1 MGMFFRD
8 SDDDIARRKAEND
21 DRSMFF
27 HSDEEDD
34 DEGSLFWNSKNKI
47 SYDEMYSG
55 EIGKRIFEN
64 TAKRFEKMKNND
76 TNIKNKNTDLWRA
89 NKGEKYYYIN
99 LDVISYE
106 DKIEEKIEENKAYD
120 VNNYNSGNYFKTLEI
135 AKEVLNSDV
144 WKNRFK
150 KYRKDIK
157 RVQNS
162 AYFIINLHNP
172 YSPYSVYGDFY
183 DKYDNKNYNESNYFN
198 EFDEV
203 IDFFKNHLENSQN
216 EIKNFVKNIT
226 DENFI
231 LNKNEYQ
238 DENIINEENYDK
250 TYKKTYNNSYWRAE
264 KGRVYFT
271 IDYNFVKANNE
282 LYSSEDYYI
291 GNYFKTLEI
300 AKKVL
305 NSDVWK
311 NRFWDYRKNK
321 NIRRSNVYYTISFL
335 LGEPTIST
343 ELNIAFKSNFD
354 FEEGNYFNT
363 KSEAIEFLKVHYH
376 NSIKRIKDFTN
387 NLMKEKGYIIRGYD
401 LKKEISDDDKKF
413 MEEINKINDEMAE
426 TNKEEEKVNKKA
438 IKLKNEYKNLFK
450 ENLYYLDENS
460 FSNKVRLNKGETY
473 YFLFEENIIS
483 VIENYDSIDN
493 ERFKIGNY
501 FTTLE
506 IANQV
511 LNSDIYQ
518 NRYKGAKEKYT
529 NNLKWRL
536 DSQYY
541 CLDFSN
547 GNILR
552 EINKGTNLDEKRHK
566 LGNFFGNYEEA
577 EEVKETLWIET
588 WKNIRDIVNKN
599 LGYGYKQ
606 ENLVEDIQVTKE
618 NISDIIKML
627 EINDEKSFN
636 YFNYIVNEAD
646 ELEEIWYK
654 ENSRSNENV
663 IIVKANSYIVKFSEI
678 GNKPRL
684 EFYTEEEFKRKFKNL
699 QNY

>member
-1 MGMFFRD
+1 MSMFFRD
-8 SDDDIARRKAEND
+8 DEDDIARRRAEND
-21 DRSMFF
+21 DKSMFF

-34 DEGSLFWNSKNKI
+34 EDGSLFWSSKNKI
-47 SYDEMYSG
+47 SYDELYGG
-55 EIGKRIFEN
+55 ETGRRIFEN
-64 TAKRFEKMKNND
+64 TAKRFEKMKTNN
-76 TNIKNKNTDLWRA
+76 TNIKSENTDLWRA
-89 NKGEKYYYIN
+89 NKGEKYYYIK
-99 LDVISYE
+99 LDIISYE
-106 DKIEEKIEENKAYD
+106 DKIEDKIEENKAFD

-135 AKEVLNSDV
+135 AKQVLNSDV

-162 AYFIINLHNP
+162 AYFTINLYNP
-172 YSPYSVYGDFY
+172 YLPYSVYGDFY
-183 DKYDNKNYNESNYFN
+183 QKYDNKNYNEGNYFN

-203 IDFFKNHLENSQN
+203 IDFLKNHLENSQN

-226 DENFI
+226 DEDFI
-231 LNKNEYQ
+231 LNENEYQ
-238 DENIINEENYDK
+238 DENGNIVNQEDYN
-250 TYKKTYNNSYWRAE
+250 KTYNNSYWRAE
-264 KGRVYFT
+264 KDRVYFT
-271 IDYNFVKANNE
+271 IDYNFVKVNNE
-282 LYSSEDYYI
+282 CYSNEDYYT

-300 AKKVL
+300 AKQVL
-305 NSDVWK
+305 NSDIWK

-335 LGEPTIST
+335 GEPTIST
-343 ELNIAFKSNFD
+343 ELNVGFNSNFN

-363 KSEAIEFLKVHYH
+363 KREAIEFLRVYYH

-413 MEEINKINDEMAE
+413 IEEIDKINNEMAE
-426 TNKEEEKVNKKA
+426 TNKEEEKVNKKVV
-438 IKLKNEYKNLFK
+438 KLENKYKNLFK
-450 ENLYYLDENS
+450 DNLYYLDENT
-460 FSNKVRLNKGETY
+460 FSNKVRINKGETY
-473 YFLFEENIIS
+473 YFLFEDNLIS
-483 VIENYDSIDN
+483 VTENNNSVDN

-501 FTTLE
+501 FVTQE
-506 IANQV
+506 MANQV

-518 NRYKGAKEKYT
+518 NRYKGVKEKYT

-536 DSQYY
+536 NSEYY

-547 GNILR
+547 GNILK

-566 LGNFFGNYEEA
+566 LGNFFGSYKEA
-577 EEVKETLWIET
+577 EEVKETLWNET
-588 WKNIRDIVNKN
+588 WKNVRDMVNKN
-599 LGYGYKQ
+599 LGYGCKQ
-606 ENLVEDIQVTKE
+606 ENLVEAIQVTKE

-636 YFNYIVNEAD
+636 YIVNWND

-654 ENSRSNENV
+654 ENPYSNEDV
-663 IIVKANSYIVKFSEI
+663 IIVKANSYIVKFSET
-678 GNKPRL
+678 GNKPRF
-684 EFYTEEEFKRKFKNL
+684 EFYTEEEFKRKFKKV
-699 QNY
+699 Q

>member
-1 MGMFFRD
+1 MSMFFRD
-8 SDDDIARRKAEND
+8 DEDDIARRRAEND
-21 DRSMFF
+21 DKSMFF

-34 DEGSLFWNSKNKI
+34 EDGSLFWSSKNKI
-47 SYDEMYSG
+47 SYDELYGG
-55 EIGKRIFEN
+55 ETGRRIFEN
-64 TAKRFEKMKNND
+64 TAKRFEKMKTNN
-76 TNIKNKNTDLWRA
+76 TNIKSENTDLWRA
-89 NKGEKYYYIN
+89 NKGEKYYYIK
-99 LDVISYE
+99 LDIISYE
-106 DKIEEKIEENKAYD
+106 DKIEDKIEENKAFD

-135 AKEVLNSDV
+135 AKQVLNSDV

-162 AYFIINLHNP
+162 AYFTINLYNP
-172 YSPYSVYGDFY
+172 YLPYSVYGDFY
-183 DKYDNKNYNESNYFN
+183 QKYDNKNYNEGNYFN

-203 IDFFKNHLENSQN
+203 IDFLKNHLENSQN

-226 DENFI
+226 DEDFI
-231 LNKNEYQ
+231 LNENEYQ
-238 DENIINEENYDK
+238 DENGNIVNQEDYN
-250 TYKKTYNNSYWRAE
+250 KTYNNSYWRAE
-264 KGRVYFT
+264 KDRVYFT

-282 LYSSEDYYI
+282 CYSNEDYYT

-300 AKKVL
+300 AKQVL
-305 NSDVWK
+305 NSDIWK

-335 LGEPTIST
+335 GEPTIST
-343 ELNIAFKSNFD
+343 ELNVGFNSNFN

-363 KSEAIEFLKVHYH
+363 KREAIEFLRVYYH

-413 MEEINKINDEMAE
+413 IEEIDKINNEMAE
-426 TNKEEEKVNKKA
+426 TNKEEEKVNKKVV
-438 IKLKNEYKNLFK
+438 KLENKYKNLFK
-450 ENLYYLDENS
+450 DNLYYLDENT
-460 FSNKVRLNKGETY
+460 FSNKVRINKGETY
-473 YFLFEENIIS
+473 YFLFEDNLIS
-483 VIENYDSIDN
+483 VTENNNSVDN

-501 FTTLE
+501 FVTQE
-506 IANQV
+506 MANQV

-518 NRYKGAKEKYT
+518 NRYKGVKEKYT

-536 DSQYY
+536 NSEYY

-547 GNILR
+547 GNILK

-566 LGNFFGNYEEA
+566 LGNFFGSYKEA
-577 EEVKETLWIET
+577 EEVKETLWNET
-588 WKNIRDIVNKN
+588 WKNVRDMVNKN
-599 LGYGYKQ
+599 LGYGCKQ
-606 ENLVEDIQVTKE
+606 ENLVEAIQVTKE

-636 YFNYIVNEAD
+636 YIVNWND

-654 ENSRSNENV
+654 ENPYSNEDV
-663 IIVKANSYIVKFSEI
+663 IIVKANSYIVKFSET
-678 GNKPRL
+678 GNKPRF
-684 EFYTEEEFKRKFKNL
+684 EFYTEEEFKRKFKKV
-699 QNY
+699 Q

>member
-1 MGMFFRD
+1 MGMFF
-8 SDDDIARRKAEND
+8 SDNEDDIARRKAEND
-21 DRSMFF
+21 DKSMFF

-34 DEGSLFWNSKNKI
+34 DEGSLFWDSKNKI
-47 SYDEMYSG
+47 SYDEMYGG

-64 TAKRFEKMKNND
+64 TAKRFEKMKTNN

-89 NKGEKYYYIN
+89 NKGEKYYYIK

-106 DKIEEKIEENKAYD
+106 DKIEDNIEENKAYD

-135 AKEVLNSDV
+135 AKQVLNSDV

-162 AYFIINLHNP
+162 AYFTINLHNP
-172 YSPYSVYGDFY
+172 YLPYSVYGDFY
-183 DKYDNKNYNESNYFN
+183 DKYDNKNYNEGNYFN

-203 IDFFKNHLENSQN
+203 IDFFKNNLENSQN

-226 DENFI
+226 DEDFI
-231 LNKNEYQ
+231 LNENEYQ

-282 LYSSEDYYI
+282 LYSNEDYYT

-321 NIRRSNVYYTISFL
+321 NIRRSDVYYTIDFL

-343 ELNIAFKSNFD
+343 ELNIAFNSNFD

-363 KSEAIEFLKVHYH
+363 KNEAIEFLKVHYH

-387 NLMKEKGYIIRGYD
+387 NLMKEKGYIIRGYN

-413 MEEINKINDEMAE
+413 KEEIDKINNEMAE

-438 IKLKNEYKNLFK
+438 VKLKNDYKNLFK

-460 FSNKVRLNKGETY
+460 FPNKIRLNKGETY

-529 NNLKWRL
+529 NNIKWRL
-536 DSQYY
+536 NSEYY

-577 EEVKETLWIET
+577 EKVKETLWIET
-588 WKNIRDIVNKN
+588 WKNIRDMVNKN

-606 ENLVEDIQVTKE
+606 ENLVETIQATKE

-636 YFNYIVNEAD
+636 YIVNEAD

-654 ENSRSNENV
+654 ESPYSNQDV
-663 IIVKANSYIVKFSEI
+663 IIIKANSYIVKFSET
-678 GNKPRL
+678 GNKPRF
-684 EFYTEEEFKRKFKNL
+684 EFYTEEEFKRKFKKI
-699 QNY
+699 Q

>member
-1 MGMFFRD
+1 MSMFFRD
-8 SDDDIARRKAEND
+8 DEDDIARRRAEND
-21 DRSMFF
+21 DKSMFF

-34 DEGSLFWNSKNKI
+34 DEDSLFWSSKNKI
-47 SYDEMYSG
+47 SYDELYGG
-55 EIGKRIFEN
+55 ETGRRIFEN
-64 TAKRFEKMKNND
+64 TVKRFEKMKINN
-76 TNIKNKNTDLWRA
+76 TNIKNENTDLWRA
-89 NKGEKYYYIN
+89 NKGEKYYYID
-99 LDVISYE
+99 LDIISYE
-106 DKIEEKIEENKAYD
+106 DKIEEKIEENKAFD

-135 AKEVLNSDV
+135 ARQVLNSDV

-157 RVQNS
+157 RVKDK
-162 AYFIINLHNP
+162 AYFTIDLDNFFSL
-172 YSPYSVYGDFY
+172 YSVYGDFY
-183 DKYDNKNYNESNYFN
+183 QKYDNKNYNEGNYFN

-203 IDFFKNHLENSQN
+203 IDFLKNHLENSQN

-226 DENFI
+226 DEDFV
-231 LNKNEYQ
+231 LNENEYQ
-238 DENIINEENYDK
+238 DDNENIINEENYN
-250 TYKKTYNNSYWRAE
+250 KTYNNSYWRAE
-264 KGRVYFT
+264 KDRVYFT
-271 IDYNFVKANNE
+271 IDCNFVKANNE
-282 LYSSEDYYI
+282 CYSSKDYYT

-300 AKKVL
+300 AKQVL

-321 NIRRSNVYYTISFL
+321 NIRRSDVYYTISFSF
-335 LGEPTIST
+335 GESTIST
-343 ELNIAFKSNFD
+343 ELNVGFNSNFN

-363 KSEAIEFLKVHYH
+363 KREAIEFLRVHYH

-413 MEEINKINDEMAE
+413 IEEIDKINNEMAE

-438 IKLKNEYKNLFK
+438 IKLENQYKNLFK
-450 ENLYYLDENS
+450 DNLYYLDENS
-460 FSNKVRLNKGETY
+460 FSNKLRLNKGETY

-483 VIENYDSIDN
+483 MIENYDSIDN

-529 NNLKWRL
+529 NNIKWRL
-536 DSQYY
+536 NNQYY

-566 LGNFFGNYEEA
+566 LGNFFGSYEEA
-577 EEVKETLWIET
+577 EEVKETLWSET
-588 WKNIRDIVNKN
+588 WKNIRNMVNKN
-599 LGYGYKQ
+599 LGYGCKQ
-606 ENLVEDIQVTKE
+606 ENLVEAIKVTKE
-618 NISDIIKML
+618 NISDVIKML

-636 YFNYIVNEAD
+636 YIVNWND

-654 ENSRSNENV
+654 ENPYSNEDV
-663 IIVKANSYIVKFSEI
+663 IIVKANSYIVKFSET
-678 GNKPRL
+678 GNKPKF
-684 EFYTEEEFKRKFKNL
+684 EFYTEEKFKRKFKKI
-699 QNY
+699 Q

>member
-1 MGMFFRD
+1 MGMFF
-8 SDDDIARRKAEND
+8 SDNEDDIARRKAEND
-21 DRSMFF
+21 DKSMFF

-34 DEGSLFWNSKNKI
+34 DEGSLFWDSKNKI
-47 SYDEMYSG
+47 SYDEMYGG

-64 TAKRFEKMKNND
+64 TAKKFEKMKTNN

-89 NKGEKYYYIN
+89 NKGEKYYYIK

-106 DKIEEKIEENKAYD
+106 DKIEDNIEENEAYD

-135 AKEVLNSDV
+135 AKQVLNSDV
-144 WKNRFK
+144 WKNKFK

-157 RVQNS
+157 RVKNK
-162 AYFIINLHNP
+162 AYFTIDFDNNSHF
-172 YSPYSVYGDFY
+172 PYSVRGDFY
-183 DKYDNKNYNESNYFN
+183 SKYDNKNYNEGNYFN

-203 IDFFKNHLENSQN
+203 IDFLKNHLENSQN
-216 EIKNFVKNIT
+216 EIKKFVKNIT
-226 DENFI
+226 DEDFV
-231 LNKNEYQ
+231 LNENEYQ

-271 IDYNFVKANNE
+271 IDYNFVKANSE
-282 LYSSEDYYI
+282 LYSSENYYT

-311 NRFWDYRKNK
+311 NRFWNYRKNK
-321 NIRRSNVYYTISFL
+321 NIRRSNVYYTIDFL

-343 ELNIAFKSNFD
+343 ELNAGFHSDFNFD
-354 FEEGNYFNT
+354 EGNYFNT

-413 MEEINKINDEMAE
+413 KEEIDKINNKMAE
-426 TNKEEEKVNKKA
+426 TYKEEKKVNKKA
-438 IKLKNEYKNLFK
+438 VKLKNEYKNLFK

-460 FSNKVRLNKGETY
+460 FSNKIRLNKGETY

-506 IANQV
+506 IANKV
-511 LNSDIYQ
+511 LSSEIYQ
-518 NRYKGAKEKYT
+518 NRYRGAKEKYT
-529 NNLKWRL
+529 NNIKWRL
-536 DSQYY
+536 NSEYY

-552 EINKGTNLDEKRHK
+552 EINKGTYLDEKRHK

-577 EEVKETLWIET
+577 EKVKETLWIET
-588 WKNIRDIVNKN
+588 WKNIRDMVNKN

-606 ENLVEDIQVTKE
+606 ENLVEAIQVTKE

-636 YFNYIVNEAD
+636 YIVNWND

-654 ENSRSNENV
+654 ETPYSNQDV
-663 IIVKANSYIVKFSEI
+663 IIIKANSYIVKFSETA
-678 GNKPRL
+678 NKPRF
-684 EFYTEEEFKRKFKNL
+684 EFYTEEEFKRKFKKI
-699 QNY
+699 Q

>member
-1 MGMFFRD
+1 MSMFFRD
-8 SDDDIARRKAEND
+8 DEDDIARRRAEND
-21 DRSMFF
+21 DKSMFF

-34 DEGSLFWNSKNKI
+34 DEDSLFWSSKNKI
-47 SYDEMYSG
+47 SYDELYGG
-55 EIGKRIFEN
+55 ETGRRIFEN
-64 TAKRFEKMKNND
+64 TAKRFEKMKTNN
-76 TNIKNKNTDLWRA
+76 TNIKNENTDLWRA
-89 NKGEKYYYIN
+89 NKGEKYYFIK

-106 DKIEEKIEENKAYD
+106 DKIEEKIEENKASD

-135 AKEVLNSDV
+135 AKQVLNSDV
-144 WKNRFK
+144 WKNRIK

-157 RVQNS
+157 RVKNK
-162 AYFIINLHNP
+162 AYFTINLDNFFP
-172 YSPYSVYGDFY
+172 LYSVYGDFY
-183 DKYDNKNYNESNYFN
+183 QKYDNKNYNEGNYFN

-203 IDFFKNHLENSQN
+203 IDFLKNHLENSQN

-226 DENFI
+226 DEDFV
-231 LNKNEYQ
+231 LNENEYQ

-250 TYKKTYNNSYWRAE
+250 TYNKTYNNSYWRAE
-264 KGRVYFT
+264 KGKVYFT
-271 IDYNFVKANNE
+271 IDCNFVKANNE
-282 LYSSEDYYI
+282 LYSSENYYT

-305 NSDVWK
+305 NSDIWK

-321 NIRRSNVYYTISFL
+321 NIRRSDVYYTIDFL

-343 ELNIAFKSNFD
+343 RLNSSSNSNFD
-354 FEEGNYFNT
+354 FEVGNYFNT
-363 KSEAIEFLKVHYH
+363 KREAIEFLKVHYH

-387 NLMKEKGYIIRGYD
+387 NLMKEKGYAIRGYD

-413 MEEINKINDEMAE
+413 IEEIDKINNEMAE
-426 TNKEEEKVNKKA
+426 TNKEEEKLNKKA
-438 IKLKNEYKNLFK
+438 IKLENKYKNLFK
-450 ENLYYLDENS
+450 DNLYYLDENT
-460 FSNKVRLNKGETY
+460 FLNKIRLNKGETY

-536 DSQYY
+536 NNQYY

-566 LGNFFGNYEEA
+566 LGNFFGSYEEA
-577 EEVKETLWIET
+577 EEVKETLWSET
-588 WKNIRDIVNKN
+588 WKNIRNMVNKN
-599 LGYGYKQ
+599 LGYGCKQ
-606 ENLVEDIQVTKE
+606 ENLVEAIKVTKE
-618 NISDIIKML
+618 NISDVIKML

-636 YFNYIVNEAD
+636 YIVNWND

-654 ENSRSNENV
+654 ENPYSNEDV
-663 IIVKANSYIVKFSEI
+663 IIVKANSYIVKFSET
-678 GNKPRL
+678 GNKPKF
-684 EFYTEEEFKRKFKNL
+684 EFYTEEKFKRKFKKI
-699 QNY
+699 Q

>member
-1 MGMFFRD
+1 MSMFFRD
-8 SDDDIARRKAEND
+8 DEDDIARRRAEND
-21 DRSMFF
+21 DKSMFF

-34 DEGSLFWNSKNKI
+34 EDGSLFWSSKNKI
-47 SYDEMYSG
+47 SYDELYGG
-55 EIGKRIFEN
+55 ETGRRIFEN
-64 TAKRFEKMKNND
+64 TAKRFEKMKTNN
-76 TNIKNKNTDLWRA
+76 TNIKSENTDLWRA
-89 NKGEKYYYIN
+89 NKGEKYYYIK
-99 LDVISYE
+99 LDIISYE
-106 DKIEEKIEENKAYD
+106 DKIEDKIEENKAFD

-135 AKEVLNSDV
+135 AKQVLNSDV

-162 AYFIINLHNP
+162 AYFTINLYNP
-172 YSPYSVYGDFY
+172 YLPYSVYGDFY
-183 DKYDNKNYNESNYFN
+183 QKYDNKNYNEGNYFN

-203 IDFFKNHLENSQN
+203 IDFLKNHLENSQN

-226 DENFI
+226 DEDFI
-231 LNKNEYQ
+231 LNENEYQ
-238 DENIINEENYDK
+238 DENGNIVNQEDYN
-250 TYKKTYNNSYWRAE
+250 KTYNNSYWRAE
-264 KGRVYFT
+264 KDRVYFT

-282 LYSSEDYYI
+282 CYSNEDYYT

-300 AKKVL
+300 AKQVL
-305 NSDVWK
+305 NSDIWK

-335 LGEPTIST
+335 GEPTIST
-343 ELNIAFKSNFD
+343 ELNVGFNSNFN

-363 KSEAIEFLKVHYH
+363 KREAIEFLRVYYH

-413 MEEINKINDEMAE
+413 IEEIDKINNEMAE
-426 TNKEEEKVNKKA
+426 TNKEEEKVNKKVV
-438 IKLKNEYKNLFK
+438 KLENKYKNLFK
-450 ENLYYLDENS
+450 DNLYYLDENT
-460 FSNKVRLNKGETY
+460 FSNKIRLNKGETY
-473 YFLFEENIIS
+473 YFLFEDNLIS
-483 VIENYDSIDN
+483 VTENNNSVDN

-501 FTTLE
+501 FVTQE
-506 IANQV
+506 MANQV

-518 NRYKGAKEKYT
+518 NRYKGVKEKYT

-536 DSQYY
+536 NSEYY

-547 GNILR
+547 GNILK

-566 LGNFFGNYEEA
+566 LGNFFGSYKEA
-577 EEVKETLWIET
+577 EEVKETLWSET
-588 WKNIRDIVNKN
+588 WKNIRNMVNKN
-599 LGYGYKQ
+599 LGYGCKQ
-606 ENLVEDIQVTKE
+606 ENLVEAIKVTKE
-618 NISDIIKML
+618 NISDVIKML

-636 YFNYIVNEAD
+636 YIVNWND

-654 ENSRSNENV
+654 ENPYSNEDV
-663 IIVKANSYIVKFSEI
+663 IIVKANSYIVKFSET
-678 GNKPRL
+678 GNKPKF
-684 EFYTEEEFKRKFKNL
+684 EFYTEEEFKRKFKKI
-699 QNY
+699 Q

>member
-1 MGMFFRD
+1 MFFRD
-8 SDDDIARRKAEND
+8 DDDDIARRRAEND

-27 HSDEEDD
+27 HSDEDDDD

-47 SYDEMYSG
+47 SYDEMYGG
-55 EIGKRIFEN
+55 ETGKRIFEN
-64 TAKRFEKMKNND
+64 TAKRFEKIKNNNS
-76 TNIKNKNTDLWRA
+76 NIKNENTDLWRA
-89 NKGEKYYYIN
+89 NKGEKYYYIK
-99 LDVISYE
+99 LDIISYE
-106 DKIEEKIEENKAYD
+106 DKIEDNIEENKAFD
-120 VNNYNSGNYFKTLEI
+120 VNNYISGNYFKTLEI
-135 AKEVLNSDV
+135 AKQVLNSDV

-162 AYFIINLHNP
+162 AYFTINLHNP

-183 DKYDNKNYNESNYFN
+183 DKYDNKNYNEGNYFN

-216 EIKNFVKNIT
+216 EIKKFVKNIT
-226 DENFI
+226 DEDFI
-231 LNKNEYQ
+231 LNENEYQ

-300 AKKVL
+300 AKKVF

-387 NLMKEKGYIIRGYD
+387 NLMKEKGYIIKGYD

-606 ENLVEDIQVTKE
+606 ENLVEAIQVTKE

-636 YFNYIVNEAD
+636 YIVNEAD

-654 ENSRSNENV
+654 ENPYSNQDV
-663 IIVKANSYIVKFSEI
+663 IIVKANSYIVKFSETD
-678 GNKPRL
+678 NKPRF

-699 QNY
+699 QGY

>member
-8 SDDDIARRKAEND
+8 NDDDIARRKAEND

-606 ENLVEDIQVTKE
+606 ENLVEAIQVTKE

-627 EINDEKSFN
+627 EINDEKS
-636 YFNYIVNEAD
+636 FNYIVNEAD

>member
-1 MGMFFRD
+1 MGMFF
-8 SDDDIARRKAEND
+8 SDNEDDIARRKAEND
-21 DRSMFF
+21 DKSMFF

-34 DEGSLFWNSKNKI
+34 DEGSLFWSSKNKI

-64 TAKRFEKMKNND
+64 TAKKFEKMKNNN
-76 TNIKNKNTDLWRA
+76 TIKNENTNLWRA
-89 NKGEKYYYIN
+89 NKGEKYYCIK

-106 DKIEEKIEENKAYD
+106 DKIEDNIEENKAYD

-135 AKEVLNSDV
+135 AKQVLNSDV

-150 KYRKDIK
+150 KYRKNIK

-162 AYFIINLHNP
+162 AYFTINLHNP
-172 YSPYSVYGDFY
+172 YLPYSVYGDFY
-183 DKYDNKNYNESNYFN
+183 DKYDNKNYNEGNYFN

-203 IDFFKNHLENSQN
+203 IDFFKNNLENSQN

-226 DENFI
+226 DEDFI
-231 LNKNEYQ
+231 LNENEYQ

-282 LYSSEDYYI
+282 LYSNEDYYT

-321 NIRRSNVYYTISFL
+321 NIRRSDVYYTIDFL

-343 ELNIAFKSNFD
+343 ELNIAFNSNFD

-363 KSEAIEFLKVHYH
+363 KNEAIEFLKVHYH

-413 MEEINKINDEMAE
+413 KEEIDKINNEMAE

-438 IKLKNEYKNLFK
+438 VKLKNDYKNLFK

-460 FSNKVRLNKGETY
+460 FSNKIRLNKGETY

-511 LNSDIYQ
+511 LSSDIYQ
-518 NRYKGAKEKYT
+518 NRYRGAKEKYT
-529 NNLKWRL
+529 NNIKWRL
-536 DSQYY
+536 NSEYY

-552 EINKGTNLDEKRHK
+552 EINKGTYLDEKRHK

-577 EEVKETLWIET
+577 EKVKETLWIET
-588 WKNIRDIVNKN
+588 WKNIRDMVNKN

-606 ENLVEDIQVTKE
+606 ENLVEGIQVTKE

-636 YFNYIVNEAD
+636 FIVNEAD

-654 ENSRSNENV
+654 ESPYSNQDV
-663 IIVKANSYIVKFSEI
+663 IIIKANSYIVKFSETA
-678 GNKPRL
+678 NKPRF
-684 EFYTEEEFKRKFKNL
+684 EFYTEEEFKRKFKKI
-699 QNY
+699 Q

>member
-1 MGMFFRD
+1 MFFRD
-8 SDDDIARRKAEND
+8 DEDDIARRRAEND

-27 HSDEEDD
+27 HSDEDDDD

-47 SYDEMYSG
+47 SYDEMYGG
-55 EIGKRIFEN
+55 ETGKRIFEN
-64 TAKRFEKMKNND
+64 TAKRFEKIKNNNS
-76 TNIKNKNTDLWRA
+76 NIKNENTDLWRA
-89 NKGEKYYYIN
+89 NKGEKYYYIK
-99 LDVISYE
+99 LDIISYE
-106 DKIEEKIEENKAYD
+106 DKIEDNIEENKAFD
-120 VNNYNSGNYFKTLEI
+120 VNNYISGNYFKTLEI
-135 AKEVLNSDV
+135 AKQVLNSDV

-162 AYFIINLHNP
+162 AYFTINLHNP

-183 DKYDNKNYNESNYFN
+183 DKYDNKNYNEGNYFN

-216 EIKNFVKNIT
+216 EIKKFVKNIT
-226 DENFI
+226 DEDFI
-231 LNKNEYQ
+231 LNENEYQ

-300 AKKVL
+300 AKKVF

-387 NLMKEKGYIIRGYD
+387 NLMKEKGYIIKGYD

-426 TNKEEEKVNKKA
+426 TNKEEEKVDKKA

-606 ENLVEDIQVTKE
+606 ENLVEAIQVTKE

-636 YFNYIVNEAD
+636 YIVNEAD

-654 ENSRSNENV
+654 ENPYSNQDV
-663 IIVKANSYIVKFSEI
+663 IIVKANSYIVKFSETD
-678 GNKPRL
+678 NKPRF

-699 QNY
+699 QGY

>member
-1 MGMFFRD
+1 MSMFFRD
-8 SDDDIARRKAEND
+8 DEDDIARRRAENED
-21 DRSMFF
+21 KSMFF
-27 HSDEEDD
+27 HSDEDDDD

-47 SYDEMYSG
+47 SYDELYGG
-55 EIGKRIFEN
+55 ETGRRIFEN
-64 TAKRFEKMKNND
+64 TAKRFEKIKNNNS
-76 TNIKNKNTDLWRA
+76 NIKNENTDLWRA
-89 NKGEKYYYIN
+89 NKVEKYYCIK

-106 DKIEEKIEENKAYD
+106 DKIEDRIEENKASD

-135 AKEVLNSDV
+135 AKQVFNSDV

-157 RVQNS
+157 RVKNK
-162 AYFIINLHNP
+162 AYFTINLDNFF
-172 YSPYSVYGDFY
+172 SLYSVYGDFY
-183 DKYDNKNYNESNYFN
+183 QKYDNKNYNEGNYFN

-203 IDFFKNHLENSQN
+203 IDFLKNHLENSQN

-226 DENFI
+226 DEDFV
-231 LNKNEYQ
+231 LNENEYQ

-250 TYKKTYNNSYWRAE
+250 TYNKTYNNSYWRAE
-264 KGRVYFT
+264 KDRVYFT
-271 IDYNFVKANNE
+271 IDCNFVKANNE
-282 LYSSEDYYI
+282 LYSSENYYT

-300 AKKVL
+300 AKQVL
-305 NSDVWK
+305 NSDIWK

-321 NIRRSNVYYTISFL
+321 NIRRSDVYYTIDFL

-343 ELNIAFKSNFD
+343 ELNVSFKSNFD

-363 KSEAIEFLKVHYH
+363 KREAIEFLKVHYH

-387 NLMKEKGYIIRGYD
+387 NLMKEKGYAIRGYD

-413 MEEINKINDEMAE
+413 IEEIDKINNEMAE
-426 TNKEEEKVNKKA
+426 TNKEEEKVNKKVV
-438 IKLKNEYKNLFK
+438 KLENKYKNLFK
-450 ENLYYLDENS
+450 DNLYYLDENS
-460 FSNKVRLNKGETY
+460 FSNKLRLNKGETY

-529 NNLKWRL
+529 NNIKWRL
-536 DSQYY
+536 NNQYY

-552 EINKGTNLDEKRHK
+552 EVNKGTNLDEKRHK
-566 LGNFFGNYEEA
+566 LGNFFGSYEEA
-577 EEVKETLWIET
+577 KEVKETLWSET
-588 WKNIRDIVNKN
+588 WKSIRDMINKN

-606 ENLVEDIQVTKE
+606 ENLVEAIQVTKE

-627 EINDEKSFN
+627 EINNEKSFN
-636 YFNYIVNEAD
+636 YIVNWND

-654 ENSRSNENV
+654 ENPYSNQDV

-678 GNKPRL
+678 GNKHKF
-684 EFYTEEEFKRKFKNL
+684 EFYTEEEFKRKFKKI
-699 QNY
+699 Q

>member
-1 MGMFFRD
+1 MFFRD
-8 SDDDIARRKAEND
+8 DEDDIARRRAEND
-21 DRSMFF
+21 DKSMFF

-34 DEGSLFWNSKNKI
+34 EDGSLFWSSKNKI
-47 SYDEMYSG
+47 SYDELYGG
-55 EIGKRIFEN
+55 ETGRRIFEN
-64 TAKRFEKMKNND
+64 TAKRFEKMKTNN
-76 TNIKNKNTDLWRA
+76 TNIKSENTDLWRA
-89 NKGEKYYYIN
+89 NKGEKYYYIK
-99 LDVISYE
+99 LDIISYE
-106 DKIEEKIEENKAYD
+106 DKIEDKIEENKAFD

-135 AKEVLNSDV
+135 AKQVLNSDV

-162 AYFIINLHNP
+162 AYFTINLYNP
-172 YSPYSVYGDFY
+172 YLPYSVYGDFY
-183 DKYDNKNYNESNYFN
+183 QKYDNKNYNEGNYFN

-203 IDFFKNHLENSQN
+203 IDFLKNHLENSQN

-226 DENFI
+226 DEDFI
-231 LNKNEYQ
+231 LNENEYQ
-238 DENIINEENYDK
+238 DENGNIVNQEDYN
-250 TYKKTYNNSYWRAE
+250 KTYNNSYWRAE
-264 KGRVYFT
+264 KDRVYFT

-282 LYSSEDYYI
+282 CYSNEDYYT

-300 AKKVL
+300 AKQVL
-305 NSDVWK
+305 NSDIWK

-335 LGEPTIST
+335 GEPTIST
-343 ELNIAFKSNFD
+343 ELNIGFNSNFN
-354 FEEGNYFNT
+354 FVEGNYFNT
-363 KSEAIEFLKVHYH
+363 KREAIEFLKVHYH
-376 NSIKRIKDFTN
+376 NSTKRIKDFTN

-413 MEEINKINDEMAE
+413 IEEIDKINNEMAE

-438 IKLKNEYKNLFK
+438 IKLENQYKNLFK
-450 ENLYYLDENS
+450 DNLYYLDENS
-460 FSNKVRLNKGETY
+460 FSNKLRLNKGETY

-483 VIENYDSIDN
+483 MIENYDSIDN

-529 NNLKWRL
+529 NNIKWRL
-536 DSQYY
+536 NNQYY

-566 LGNFFGNYEEA
+566 LGNFFGSYEEA
-577 EEVKETLWIET
+577 EEVKETLWSET
-588 WKNIRDIVNKN
+588 WKNIRNMVNKN
-599 LGYGYKQ
+599 LGYGCKQ
-606 ENLVEDIQVTKE
+606 ENLVEAIKVTKE
-618 NISDIIKML
+618 NISDVIKML

-636 YFNYIVNEAD
+636 YIVNWND

-654 ENSRSNENV
+654 ENPYSNEDV
-663 IIVKANSYIVKFSEI
+663 IIVKANSYIVKFSET
-678 GNKPRL
+678 GNKPKF
-684 EFYTEEEFKRKFKNL
+684 EFYTEEEFKRKFKKI
-699 QNY
+699 Q

>member
-606 ENLVEDIQVTKE
+606 ENLVEAIQVTKE

-627 EINDEKSFN
+627 EINDEKS
-636 YFNYIVNEAD
+636 FNYIVNEAD

>member
-1 MGMFFRD
+1 
-8 SDDDIARRKAEND
+8 
-21 DRSMFF
+21 MFF

-34 DEGSLFWNSKNKI
+34 DEDSLFWSSKNKI
-47 SYDEMYSG
+47 SYDELYGG
-55 EIGKRIFEN
+55 ETGRRIFEN
-64 TAKRFEKMKNND
+64 TAKRFEKIKNNNS
-76 TNIKNKNTDLWRA
+76 NIKNENTDLWRA
-89 NKGEKYYYIN
+89 NKGEKYYFIK

-106 DKIEEKIEENKAYD
+106 DKIEEKIEENKASD

-135 AKEVLNSDV
+135 AKQVLNSDV
-144 WKNRFK
+144 WKNRIK

-157 RVQNS
+157 RVKNK
-162 AYFIINLHNP
+162 AYFTINLDNFFP
-172 YSPYSVYGDFY
+172 LYSVYGDFY
-183 DKYDNKNYNESNYFN
+183 QKYDNKNYNEGNYFN

-203 IDFFKNHLENSQN
+203 IDFLKNHLENSQN

-226 DENFI
+226 DEDFV
-231 LNKNEYQ
+231 LNENEYQ

-250 TYKKTYNNSYWRAE
+250 TYNKTYNNSYWRAE
-264 KGRVYFT
+264 KGKVYFT
-271 IDYNFVKANNE
+271 IDCNFVKANNE
-282 LYSSEDYYI
+282 LYSSENYYT

-305 NSDVWK
+305 NSDIWK

-321 NIRRSNVYYTISFL
+321 NIRRSDVYYTIDFL

-343 ELNIAFKSNFD
+343 RLNSSSNSNFN

-363 KSEAIEFLKVHYH
+363 KREAIEFLRVYYH

-413 MEEINKINDEMAE
+413 IEEIDKINNEMAE
-426 TNKEEEKVNKKA
+426 TNKEEEKVNKKVV
-438 IKLKNEYKNLFK
+438 KLENKYKNLFK
-450 ENLYYLDENS
+450 DNLYYLDENT
-460 FSNKVRLNKGETY
+460 FSNKVRINKGETY
-473 YFLFEENIIS
+473 YFLFEDNLIS
-483 VIENYDSIDN
+483 VTENNNSVDN

-501 FTTLE
+501 FVTQE
-506 IANQV
+506 MANQV

-518 NRYKGAKEKYT
+518 NRYKGVKEKYT

-536 DSQYY
+536 NSEYY

-547 GNILR
+547 GNILK

-566 LGNFFGNYEEA
+566 LGNFFGSYKEA
-577 EEVKETLWIET
+577 EEVKETLWNET
-588 WKNIRDIVNKN
+588 WKNVRDMVNKN
-599 LGYGYKQ
+599 LGYGCKQ
-606 ENLVEDIQVTKE
+606 ENLVEAIQVTKE

-636 YFNYIVNEAD
+636 YIVNWND

-654 ENSRSNENV
+654 ENPYSNEDV
-663 IIVKANSYIVKFSEI
+663 IIVKANSYIVKFSET
-678 GNKPRL
+678 GNKPRF
-684 EFYTEEEFKRKFKNL
+684 EFYTEEEFKRKFKKV
-699 QNY
+699 Q

>member
-1 MGMFFRD
+1 MGMFF
-8 SDDDIARRKAEND
+8 SDNEDDIARRKAEND
-21 DRSMFF
+21 DKSMFF

-34 DEGSLFWNSKNKI
+34 DEGSLFWSSKNKI

-64 TAKRFEKMKNND
+64 TAKKFEKMKNNN
-76 TNIKNKNTDLWRA
+76 TIKNENTNLWRA
-89 NKGEKYYYIN
+89 NKGEKYYCIK

-106 DKIEEKIEENKAYD
+106 DKIEDNIEENKAYD

-135 AKEVLNSDV
+135 AKQVLNSDV

-150 KYRKDIK
+150 KYRKNIK

-162 AYFIINLHNP
+162 AYFTINLHNP
-172 YSPYSVYGDFY
+172 YLPYSVYGDFY
-183 DKYDNKNYNESNYFN
+183 DKYDNKNYNEGNYFN

-203 IDFFKNHLENSQN
+203 IDFFKNNLENSQN

-226 DENFI
+226 DEDFI
-231 LNKNEYQ
+231 LNENEYQ

-282 LYSSEDYYI
+282 LYSNEDYYT

-321 NIRRSNVYYTISFL
+321 NIRRSDVYYTIDFL

-343 ELNIAFKSNFD
+343 ELNIAFNSNFD

-363 KSEAIEFLKVHYH
+363 KNEAIEFLKVHYH

-413 MEEINKINDEMAE
+413 KEEIDKINNEMAE

-438 IKLKNEYKNLFK
+438 IELKNNYKNLFK

-460 FSNKVRLNKGETY
+460 FPNKIRLNKGETY

-518 NRYKGAKEKYT
+518 NRYRGAKEKYT
-529 NNLKWRL
+529 NNIKWRL
-536 DSQYY
+536 NSEYY

-552 EINKGTNLDEKRHK
+552 EINKGTYLDEKRHK

-577 EEVKETLWIET
+577 EKVKETLWIET
-588 WKNIRDIVNKN
+588 WKNIRDMVNKN

-606 ENLVEDIQVTKE
+606 ENLVEGIQVTKE

-636 YFNYIVNEAD
+636 YIVNEAD

-654 ENSRSNENV
+654 EIPYSNQDV
-663 IIVKANSYIVKFSEI
+663 IIIKENSYIVKFSETA
-678 GNKPRL
+678 NKPRF
-684 EFYTEEEFKRKFKNL
+684 EFYTEEEFKRKFKKI
-699 QNY
+699 Q

>member
-1 MGMFFRD
+1 MFFRD
-8 SDDDIARRKAEND
+8 NEDDIARRKAEND

-34 DEGSLFWNSKNKI
+34 EDESLFWSSKNKI
-47 SYDEMYSG
+47 SYDELYGG
-55 EIGKRIFEN
+55 ETGKRIFEN
-64 TAKRFEKMKNND
+64 TAKRFEKMKNNN
-76 TNIKNKNTDLWRA
+76 TKNTDLWRA
-89 NKGEKYYYIN
+89 NKGEKYYYIK

-106 DKIEEKIEENKAYD
+106 DNIEDNIEENKAFD
-120 VNNYNSGNYFKTLEI
+120 VNNYISGNYFKTLEI
-135 AKEVLNSDV
+135 AKQVLNSDV

-162 AYFIINLHNP
+162 AYFTINLHNP

-183 DKYDNKNYNESNYFN
+183 DKYDNKNYNEGNYFN

-226 DENFI
+226 DEDFI
-231 LNKNEYQ
+231 LNENEY
-238 DENIINEENYDK
+238 ENIINEENYDK

-271 IDYNFVKANNE
+271 IDYNFVKANDE
-282 LYSSEDYYI
+282 LYSSENYYT

-343 ELNIAFKSNFD
+343 ELNIAFNSNFD

-387 NLMKEKGYIIRGYD
+387 NLMKEKGYAIRGYD

-438 IKLKNEYKNLFK
+438 IKLKSEYKNLFK
-450 ENLYYLDENS
+450 ENLYYLDENT
-460 FSNKVRLNKGETY
+460 FSNKVRINKGETY
-473 YFLFEENIIS
+473 YFLFEDNLIS
-483 VIENYDSIDN
+483 VTENNNSVDN

-501 FTTLE
+501 FVTQE
-506 IANQV
+506 MANQV
-511 LNSDIYQ
+511 LNSTIYQ
-518 NRYKGAKEKYT
+518 NRYKGVKEKYT
-529 NNLKWRL
+529 NKLKWRL
-536 DSQYY
+536 NSEYY

-547 GNILR
+547 GNILK

-566 LGNFFGNYEEA
+566 LGNFFGSYEEA
-577 EEVKETLWIET
+577 KEVKETLWNET
-588 WKNIRDIVNKN
+588 WKNVRDMVNKD
-599 LGYGYKQ
+599 LGYGCKQ
-606 ENLVEDIQVTKE
+606 DNLVEAIQVTKE
-618 NISDIIKML
+618 NISDIIKIL

-636 YFNYIVNEAD
+636 YIVNWND

-654 ENSRSNENV
+654 ENPYSNQDV
-663 IIVKANSYIVKFSEI
+663 IIVKANSYIVKFSETD
-678 GNKPRL
+678 NKPRF

-699 QNY
+699 QGY

>member
-1 MGMFFRD
+1 MSMFFRD
-8 SDDDIARRKAEND
+8 DEDDIARRRAEND
-21 DRSMFF
+21 DKSMFF

-34 DEGSLFWNSKNKI
+34 EDGSLFWSSKNKI
-47 SYDEMYSG
+47 SYDELYGG
-55 EIGKRIFEN
+55 ETGRRIFEN
-64 TAKRFEKMKNND
+64 TVKRFEKMKINN
-76 TNIKNKNTDLWRA
+76 TNIKNENTDLWRA
-89 NKGEKYYYIN
+89 NKGEKYYYID
-99 LDVISYE
+99 LDIISYE
-106 DKIEEKIEENKAYD
+106 DKIEEKIEENKAFD

-135 AKEVLNSDV
+135 ARQVLNSDV

-157 RVQNS
+157 RVKDK
-162 AYFIINLHNP
+162 AYFTIDLDNFFSL
-172 YSPYSVYGDFY
+172 YSVYGDFY
-183 DKYDNKNYNESNYFN
+183 QKYDNKNYNEGNYFN

-203 IDFFKNHLENSQN
+203 IDFLKNHLENSQN

-226 DENFI
+226 DEDFI
-231 LNKNEYQ
+231 LNENEYQ
-238 DENIINEENYDK
+238 DENGNIVNQEDYN
-250 TYKKTYNNSYWRAE
+250 KTYNNSYWRAE
-264 KGRVYFT
+264 KDRVYFT

-282 LYSSEDYYI
+282 CYSNEDYYT

-300 AKKVL
+300 AKQVL
-305 NSDVWK
+305 NSDIWK

-335 LGEPTIST
+335 GEPTIST
-343 ELNIAFKSNFD
+343 ELNVGFNSNFN

-363 KSEAIEFLKVHYH
+363 KREAIEFLRVHYH

-413 MEEINKINDEMAE
+413 IEEIDKINNEMAE
-426 TNKEEEKVNKKA
+426 TNKEEEKVNKKVV
-438 IKLKNEYKNLFK
+438 KLENKYKNLFK
-450 ENLYYLDENS
+450 DNLYYLDENT
-460 FSNKVRLNKGETY
+460 FSNKVRINKGETY
-473 YFLFEENIIS
+473 YFLFEDNLIS
-483 VIENYDSIDN
+483 VTENNNSVDN

-501 FTTLE
+501 FVTQE
-506 IANQV
+506 MANQV

-518 NRYKGAKEKYT
+518 NRYKGVKEKYT

-536 DSQYY
+536 NSEYY

-547 GNILR
+547 GNILK

-566 LGNFFGNYEEA
+566 LGNFFGSYKEA
-577 EEVKETLWIET
+577 EEVKETLWNET
-588 WKNIRDIVNKN
+588 WKNVRDMVNKN
-599 LGYGYKQ
+599 LGYGCKQ
-606 ENLVEDIQVTKE
+606 ENLVEAIQVTKE

-636 YFNYIVNEAD
+636 YIVNWND

-654 ENSRSNENV
+654 ENPYSNEDV
-663 IIVKANSYIVKFSEI
+663 IIVKANSYIVKFSET
-678 GNKPRL
+678 GNKPRF
-684 EFYTEEEFKRKFKNL
+684 EFYTEEEFKRKFKKV
-699 QNY
+699 Q

>member
-8 SDDDIARRKAEND
+8 DEDDIARRRAEND

-27 HSDEEDD
+27 HSDDEDD
-34 DEGSLFWNSKNKI
+34 DEEGSLFWNSKNKI
-47 SYDEMYSG
+47 SYDEMYGG
-55 EIGKRIFEN
+55 ETGKRIFEN
-64 TAKRFEKMKNND
+64 TAKRFEKMKTNN
-76 TNIKNKNTDLWRA
+76 TNIKNENTDLWRA
-89 NKGEKYYYIN
+89 NIGEKYYYIK
-99 LDVISYE
+99 LDVISFE
-106 DKIEEKIEENKAYD
+106 DKIEEKIEENKAFD
-120 VNNYNSGNYFKTLEI
+120 VNNYNSGNYFKTLDI
-135 AKEVLNSDV
+135 AKQVLNSDV

-157 RVQNS
+157 RVKNK
-162 AYFIINLHNP
+162 AYFTIDLDNFFSL
-172 YSPYSVYGDFY
+172 YSVYGDFY
-183 DKYDNKNYNESNYFN
+183 QKYDNKNYNEGNYFN

-203 IDFFKNHLENSQN
+203 IDFLKNHLENSQN
-216 EIKNFVKNIT
+216 EIKKFVKNIT
-226 DENFI
+226 DEDFV
-231 LNKNEYQ
+231 LNENEYQ

-250 TYKKTYNNSYWRAE
+250 TYNNSYWRAE
-264 KGRVYFT
+264 KNRVYFT
-271 IDYNFVKANNE
+271 IDCNFVKANNE
-282 LYSSEDYYI
+282 LYSSENYYT

-300 AKKVL
+300 AKQVL
-305 NSDVWK
+305 NSDIWK

-321 NIRRSNVYYTISFL
+321 NIRRSDVYYTIDFL

-343 ELNIAFKSNFD
+343 ELNVSFKSNFD

-363 KSEAIEFLKVHYH
+363 KREAIEFLKVHYH

-387 NLMKEKGYIIRGYD
+387 NLMKEKGYAIRGYD

-413 MEEINKINDEMAE
+413 IEEIDKINNEMAE

-438 IKLKNEYKNLFK
+438 IKLENQYKNLFK
-450 ENLYYLDENS
+450 DNLYYLDENS
-460 FSNKVRLNKGETY
+460 FSNKIRLNKGETY

-483 VIENYDSIDN
+483 MIENYDSIDN

-536 DSQYY
+536 NNQYY

-552 EINKGTNLDEKRHK
+552 EVNKGTNLDEKRHK
-566 LGNFFGNYEEA
+566 LGNFFGNYKEA
-577 EEVKETLWIET
+577 EEVKETLWSET
-588 WKNIRDIVNKN
+588 WKSIRNMVNKD
-599 LGYGYKQ
+599 LGYGCKQ
-606 ENLVEDIQVTKE
+606 ENLVEAIQITKK
-618 NISDIIKML
+618 NISDIIKIL

-636 YFNYIVNEAD
+636 YIVDGTD

-654 ENSRSNENV
+654 ENPYSNEDV

-678 GNKPRL
+678 DNKPRF
-684 EFYTEEEFKRKFKNL
+684 EFYTEEEFKRKFKKI
-699 QNY
+699 Q

>member
-1 MGMFFRD
+1 MFFRD
-8 SDDDIARRKAEND
+8 DEDDIARRRAEND

-27 HSDEEDD
+27 HSDEDDD

-47 SYDEMYSG
+47 SYDELYGG
-55 EIGKRIFEN
+55 ETGKRIFEN
-64 TAKRFEKMKNND
+64 TAKRFEKMKNDNS
-76 TNIKNKNTDLWRA
+76 NIKNKNTDLWRA
-89 NKGEKYYYIN
+89 NKGEKYHYIK

-106 DKIEEKIEENKAYD
+106 DKIEEKIEENKAFD
-120 VNNYNSGNYFKTLEI
+120 INNYNSGNYFKTLEI
-135 AKEVLNSDV
+135 ARQVLNSDV

-150 KYRKDIK
+150 KYRKNIK

-162 AYFIINLHNP
+162 AYFTINLHNP

-183 DKYDNKNYNESNYFN
+183 DKYDNKNYNEGNYFN

-216 EIKNFVKNIT
+216 EIKKFVKNIT
-226 DENFI
+226 DEDFI
-231 LNKNEYQ
+231 LNENEYQ

-438 IKLKNEYKNLFK
+438 VKLKNEYKNLFK

-566 LGNFFGNYEEA
+566 LGNFFGSYKEA
-577 EEVKETLWIET
+577 EEVKKTLWSET
-588 WKNIRDIVNKN
+588 WKNIRDMINKD
-599 LGYGYKQ
+599 LGYGCKQ
-606 ENLVEDIQVTKE
+606 ENLVEAIQVTKE
-618 NISDIIKML
+618 NISDIIKIL

-636 YFNYIVNEAD
+636 YIVNWND
-646 ELEEIWYK
+646 ELKEIWYK
-654 ENSRSNENV
+654 ENPYSNQDV
-663 IIVKANSYIVKFSEI
+663 IIVKANSYIVKFSETN
-678 GNKPRL
+678 NKPRF

-699 QNY
+699 QGY

>member
-1 MGMFFRD
+1 MSMFFRD
-8 SDDDIARRKAEND
+8 DEDDIARRRAENED
-21 DRSMFF
+21 KSMFF
-27 HSDEEDD
+27 HSDEDDD

-47 SYDEMYSG
+47 SYDELYGG
-55 EIGKRIFEN
+55 ETGRRIFEN
-64 TAKRFEKMKNND
+64 TAKRFEKIKNNNS
-76 TNIKNKNTDLWRA
+76 NIKNENTDLWRA
-89 NKGEKYYYIN
+89 NKGEKYYCIK

-106 DKIEEKIEENKAYD
+106 DKIEDRIEENKASD

-135 AKEVLNSDV
+135 AKQVFNSDV

-157 RVQNS
+157 RVKNK
-162 AYFIINLHNP
+162 AYFTINLDNFF
-172 YSPYSVYGDFY
+172 SLYSVYGDFY
-183 DKYDNKNYNESNYFN
+183 QKYDNKNYNEGNYFN

-203 IDFFKNHLENSQN
+203 IDFLKNHLENSQN
-216 EIKNFVKNIT
+216 EIKNFIKNIT
-226 DENFI
+226 DEDFV
-231 LNKNEYQ
+231 LNENEYQ

-250 TYKKTYNNSYWRAE
+250 TYNKTYNNSYWRAE
-264 KGRVYFT
+264 KDRVYFT
-271 IDYNFVKANNE
+271 IDCNFVKANNE
-282 LYSSEDYYI
+282 LYSSENYYT

-300 AKKVL
+300 AKQIL
-305 NSDVWK
+305 NSDIWK

-321 NIRRSNVYYTISFL
+321 NIRRSDVYYTIDFL

-343 ELNIAFKSNFD
+343 ELNVSFKSNFD

-363 KSEAIEFLKVHYH
+363 KREAIEFLKVHYH

-387 NLMKEKGYIIRGYD
+387 NLMKEKGYAIRGYD

-413 MEEINKINDEMAE
+413 IEEIDKINNEMAE
-426 TNKEEEKVNKKA
+426 TNKEEEKVNKKVV
-438 IKLKNEYKNLFK
+438 KLENKYKNLFK
-450 ENLYYLDENS
+450 DNLYYLDENS
-460 FSNKVRLNKGETY
+460 FSNKLRLNKGETY

-529 NNLKWRL
+529 NNIKWRL
-536 DSQYY
+536 NNQYY

-552 EINKGTNLDEKRHK
+552 EVNKGTNLDEKRHK
-566 LGNFFGNYEEA
+566 LGNFFGSYEEA
-577 EEVKETLWIET
+577 KEVKETLWSET
-588 WKNIRDIVNKN
+588 WKSIRDMINKN

-606 ENLVEDIQVTKE
+606 ENLVEAIQVTKE

-627 EINDEKSFN
+627 EINNEKSFN
-636 YFNYIVNEAD
+636 YIVNWND

-654 ENSRSNENV
+654 ENPYSNQDV

-678 GNKPRL
+678 GNKHKF
-684 EFYTEEEFKRKFKNL
+684 EFYTEEEFKRKFKKI
-699 QNY
+699 Q

>member
-1 MGMFFRD
+1 MSMFFRD
-8 SDDDIARRKAEND
+8 DEDDIARRRAENED
-21 DRSMFF
+21 KSMFF

-47 SYDEMYSG
+47 SYDELYGG
-55 EIGKRIFEN
+55 ETGRRIFEN
-64 TAKRFEKMKNND
+64 TAKRFEKIKNNNS
-76 TNIKNKNTDLWRA
+76 NIKNENIDLWRA
-89 NKGEKYYYIN
+89 NKGEKYYYIK

-106 DKIEEKIEENKAYD
+106 DKIEEKIEENKAFD

-135 AKEVLNSDV
+135 ARQVLNSDV

-157 RVQNS
+157 RVKNK
-162 AYFIINLHNP
+162 AYFTIDLDNFFSL
-172 YSPYSVYGDFY
+172 YSVYGDFY
-183 DKYDNKNYNESNYFN
+183 QKYDNKNYNEGNYFN

-203 IDFFKNHLENSQN
+203 IDFLKNHLENSQN

-226 DENFI
+226 DEDFI
-231 LNKNEYQ
+231 LNENEYQ

-250 TYKKTYNNSYWRAE
+250 TYNKTYNNSYWRAE
-264 KGRVYFT
+264 KDRVYFT
-271 IDYNFVKANNE
+271 IDCNFVKANNE
-282 LYSSEDYYI
+282 CYSSEDYYT
-291 GNYFKTLEI
+291 GNYFKTLKI
-300 AKKVL
+300 AKQVL
-305 NSDVWK
+305 NSDIWK

-321 NIRRSNVYYTISFL
+321 DIKRSDVYYTISFSF
-335 LGEPTIST
+335 GEPTIST
-343 ELNIAFKSNFD
+343 ELNIGFNSNFN
-354 FEEGNYFNT
+354 FEVGNYFNT
-363 KSEAIEFLKVHYH
+363 KREAIEFLRVHYH

-413 MEEINKINDEMAE
+413 IEKIDKINNEMAE
-426 TNKEEEKVNKKA
+426 TNKEEEKLNKKA
-438 IKLKNEYKNLFK
+438 IKLENKYKNLFK
-450 ENLYYLDENS
+450 DNLYYLDENT
-460 FSNKVRLNKGETY
+460 FSNKVRINKGETY
-473 YFLFEENIIS
+473 YFLFEDNLIS
-483 VIENYDSIDN
+483 VTENNNSIDN

-501 FTTLE
+501 FVTQE
-506 IANQV
+506 MANQV

-518 NRYKGAKEKYT
+518 NRYKGVKEKYT

-536 DSQYY
+536 NSEYY

-547 GNILR
+547 GNILK

-566 LGNFFGNYEEA
+566 LGNFFGSYEEA

-588 WKNIRDIVNKN
+588 WKNIRDMVNKN
-599 LGYGYKQ
+599 LGYGCKQ
-606 ENLVEDIQVTKE
+606 ENLVEAIQVIKE

-636 YFNYIVNEAD
+636 YIVNWND

-654 ENSRSNENV
+654 ENPYSNEDV
-663 IIVKANSYIVKFSEI
+663 IIVKANSYIIKFSEI
-678 GNKPRL
+678 GNKPRF
-684 EFYTEEEFKRKFKNL
+684 EFYTEEEFKRKFKKI
-699 QNY
+699 Q

>member
-1 MGMFFRD
+1 MGMFFGD
-8 SDDDIARRKAEND
+8 NEDDIARRRAEND
-21 DRSMFF
+21 DKSMFF
-27 HSDEEDD
+27 HSNDEEDD
-34 DEGSLFWNSKNKI
+34 DEGSLFWDSKNKI
-47 SYDEMYSG
+47 SYDEMYGG

-64 TAKRFEKMKNND
+64 TAKRFEKMETNNINIK
-76 TNIKNKNTDLWRA
+76 NIKNKNTDLWRA
-89 NKGEKYYYIN
+89 NKGEKYYYIKF
-99 LDVISYE
+99 DVISYE
-106 DKIEEKIEENKAYD
+106 DKIEDNIEENKAYD

-135 AKEVLNSDV
+135 AKQVLNSDV

-162 AYFIINLHNP
+162 AYFTINLHNP
-172 YSPYSVYGDFY
+172 YLPYSVYGDFY
-183 DKYDNKNYNESNYFN
+183 DKYDNKNYNEGNYFN

-226 DENFI
+226 DEDFI
-231 LNKNEYQ
+231 LNENEYQ

-282 LYSSEDYYI
+282 LYSNEDYYT

-321 NIRRSNVYYTISFL
+321 NIRRSDVYYTIDFL

-343 ELNIAFKSNFD
+343 ELNIAFNSNFD

-363 KSEAIEFLKVHYH
+363 KNEAIEFLKVHYH

-413 MEEINKINDEMAE
+413 KEEIDKINNKMAE
-426 TNKEEEKVNKKA
+426 TYKEEKKVNKKA
-438 IKLKNEYKNLFK
+438 VKLKNEYKNLFK
-450 ENLYYLDENS
+450 ENLYYLDENN
-460 FSNKVRLNKGETY
+460 FSNKIRLNKGETY

-506 IANQV
+506 IANKV
-511 LNSDIYQ
+511 LSSEIYQ
-518 NRYKGAKEKYT
+518 NRYRGAKEKYT
-529 NNLKWRL
+529 NNIKWRL
-536 DSQYY
+536 NSEYY

-552 EINKGTNLDEKRHK
+552 EINKGTYLDEKRHK

-577 EEVKETLWIET
+577 EKVKETLWIET
-588 WKNIRDIVNKN
+588 WKNIRDMVNKN

-606 ENLVEDIQVTKE
+606 ENLVEAIQVTKE

-636 YFNYIVNEAD
+636 YIVNWND

-654 ENSRSNENV
+654 ETPYSNQDV
-663 IIVKANSYIVKFSEI
+663 IIIKANSYIVKFSETA
-678 GNKPRL
+678 NKPRF
-684 EFYTEEEFKRKFKNL
+684 EFYTEEEFKRKFKKI
-699 QNY
+699 Q

>member
-106 DKIEEKIEENKAYD
+106 NKIEEKIEENKAYD

-606 ENLVEDIQVTKE
+606 ENLVEAIQVTKE

-627 EINDEKSFN
+627 EINDEKS
-636 YFNYIVNEAD
+636 FNYIVNEAD

>member
-1 MGMFFRD
+1 MFFRD
-8 SDDDIARRKAEND
+8 DEDDIARRRAEND

-27 HSDEEDD
+27 HSDEDDDD

-47 SYDEMYSG
+47 SYDEMYGG
-55 EIGKRIFEN
+55 ETGKRIFEN
-64 TAKRFEKMKNND
+64 TAKRFEKIKNNNS
-76 TNIKNKNTDLWRA
+76 NIKNENTDLWRA
-89 NKGEKYYYIN
+89 NKGEKYYYIK
-99 LDVISYE
+99 LDIISYE
-106 DKIEEKIEENKAYD
+106 DKIEDNIEENKAFD
-120 VNNYNSGNYFKTLEI
+120 VNNYISGNYFKTLEI
-135 AKEVLNSDV
+135 AKQVLNSDV

-162 AYFIINLHNP
+162 AYFTINLHNP

-183 DKYDNKNYNESNYFN
+183 DKYDNKNYNEGNYFN

-216 EIKNFVKNIT
+216 EIKKFVKNIT
-226 DENFI
+226 DEDFI
-231 LNKNEYQ
+231 LNENEYQ

-511 LNSDIYQ
+511 LNSKIYQ
-518 NRYKGAKEKYT
+518 NRYKGTKEKYT
-529 NNLKWRL
+529 NNIKWRL
-536 DSQYY
+536 NNQYY

-566 LGNFFGNYEEA
+566 LGNFFGSYKEA
-577 EEVKETLWIET
+577 EEVKETLWSET
-588 WKNIRDIVNKN
+588 WKNIRDMINKD
-599 LGYGYKQ
+599 LGYGCKQ
-606 ENLVEDIQVTKE
+606 ENLVEAIQVTKE
-618 NISDIIKML
+618 NISDIIKIL

-636 YFNYIVNEAD
+636 YIVNWND

-654 ENSRSNENV
+654 ENPYSNQDV
-663 IIVKANSYIVKFSEI
+663 IIVKANSYIVKFSETD
-678 GNKPRL
+678 NKPRF

-699 QNY
+699 QGY

>member
-8 SDDDIARRKAEND
+8 DEDDIARRRAEND

-27 HSDEEDD
+27 HSEEDDD

-47 SYDEMYSG
+47 SYDEMYGG
-55 EIGKRIFEN
+55 ETGKRIFEN
-64 TAKRFEKMKNND
+64 TAKRFEKMKNN
-76 TNIKNKNTDLWRA
+76 NPIKNKNTDLWRA
-89 NKGEKYYYIN
+89 NKGEKYYYIK
-99 LDVISYE
+99 LDTISYE
-106 DKIEEKIEENKAYD
+106 DKIENKIEENKAFD

-135 AKEVLNSDV
+135 AERVLNSDV

-150 KYRKDIK
+150 KYRKGIK
-157 RVQNS
+157 RVQDK
-162 AYFIINLHNP
+162 AYFTIDLEDC
-172 YSPYSVYGDFY
+172 YSPYSVYGDFH
-183 DKYDNKNYNESNYFN
+183 DKYANKNYNEGNYFN

-203 IDFFKNHLENSQN
+203 IDFLKNHLENSQN

-226 DENFI
+226 DEDFI
-231 LNKNEYQ
+231 LNENEYQ

-250 TYKKTYNNSYWRAE
+250 TYNKTYNNSYWRAE

-271 IDYNFVKANNE
+271 IDYNFVKANDE
-282 LYSSEDYYI
+282 WYSSENYYT

-305 NSDVWK
+305 NSDIWK

-321 NIRRSNVYYTISFL
+321 NIRRSNVYYTISFS
-335 LGEPTIST
+335 LGKPTIST
-343 ELNIAFKSNFD
+343 ELNARSTSNFD
-354 FEEGNYFNT
+354 FEVGNYFNT
-363 KSEAIEFLKVHYH
+363 KREAIEFLKVHYH

-387 NLMKEKGYIIRGYD
+387 NLMKEKGYAIRGYD

-413 MEEINKINDEMAE
+413 IEEIDKINNEMAE
-426 TNKEEEKVNKKA
+426 TNKEEEKLNKKA
-438 IKLKNEYKNLFK
+438 IKLENKYKNLFK
-450 ENLYYLDENS
+450 DNLYYLDENS
-460 FSNKVRLNKGETY
+460 FSNKIRLNKGETY

-501 FTTLE
+501 FTTQE

-529 NNLKWRL
+529 NNIKWRL
-536 DSQYY
+536 NNQYY

-552 EINKGTNLDEKRHK
+552 EVNKGTNLDEKRHK
-566 LGNFFGNYEEA
+566 LGNFFGSYKEA
-577 EEVKETLWIET
+577 EEVKETLWTET
-588 WKNIRDIVNKN
+588 WKNIRNMINKN

-606 ENLVEDIQVTKE
+606 ENLVEAIQVTKE
-618 NISDIIKML
+618 NISDIIRML

-636 YFNYIVNEAD
+636 YIVNGND

-654 ENSRSNENV
+654 ENPYSNQDV
-663 IIVKANSYIVKFSEI
+663 IIVKVNSYIVKFSEI
-678 GNKPRL
+678 GNKHKF
-684 EFYTEEEFKRKFKNL
+684 EFYTEEEFKRKFKKI
-699 QNY
+699 Q

>member
-8 SDDDIARRKAEND
+8 DEDDVARRRAEND

-27 HSDEEDD
+27 HSDEDDDDD

-47 SYDEMYSG
+47 SYDELYGG
-55 EIGKRIFEN
+55 ETGRRIFEN
-64 TAKRFEKMKNND
+64 TAKRFEKIKNNNS
-76 TNIKNKNTDLWRA
+76 NIKNENIDLWRA
-89 NKGEKYYYIN
+89 NKGERYYYIK
-99 LDVISYE
+99 LDIISYE
-106 DKIEEKIEENKAYD
+106 DKIEEKIEENKASD

-135 AKEVLNSDV
+135 AKQVFNSDI

-157 RVQNS
+157 RVKNK
-162 AYFIINLHNP
+162 AYFTIDLDNFFSL
-172 YSPYSVYGDFY
+172 YSVYGDFY
-183 DKYDNKNYNESNYFN
+183 QKYDNKNYNEGNYFN

-203 IDFFKNHLENSQN
+203 IDFLKNHLENSQN

-226 DENFI
+226 DEDFV
-231 LNKNEYQ
+231 LNENEYQ

-250 TYKKTYNNSYWRAE
+250 TYNKTYNNSYWRAE
-264 KGRVYFT
+264 KDRVYFT
-271 IDYNFVKANNE
+271 IDCNFVKANNE
-282 LYSSEDYYI
+282 LYSSENYYT

-300 AKKVL
+300 AKQVL
-305 NSDVWK
+305 NSDIWK

-321 NIRRSNVYYTISFL
+321 NIRRSDVYYTIDFL

-343 ELNIAFKSNFD
+343 ELNVSFKSNFD

-363 KSEAIEFLKVHYH
+363 KREAIEFLKVHYH

-387 NLMKEKGYIIRGYD
+387 NLMKEKGYAIRGYD

-413 MEEINKINDEMAE
+413 IEEIDKINNEMAE
-426 TNKEEEKVNKKA
+426 TNKEEEKLNKKA
-438 IKLKNEYKNLFK
+438 IKLENKYKNLIK
-450 ENLYYLDENS
+450 DNLYYLDENT
-460 FSNKVRLNKGETY
+460 FLNKIRLNKGETY

-536 DSQYY
+536 NNQYY

-552 EINKGTNLDEKRHK
+552 EVNKGTNLDEKRHK
-566 LGNFFGNYEEA
+566 SGNFFGSYEEA
-577 EEVKETLWIET
+577 KEVKETLWSET
-588 WKNIRDIVNKN
+588 WKSIRDIVNKN

-606 ENLVEDIQVTKE
+606 EHLVEAMQVTKE

-627 EINDEKSFN
+627 EIMKNHLT
-636 YFNYIVNEAD
+636 I
-646 ELEEIWYK
+646 LL
-654 ENSRSNENV
+654 
-663 IIVKANSYIVKFSEI
+663 I
-678 GNKPRL
+678 GMMN
-684 EFYTEEEFKRKFKNL
+684 
-699 QNY
+699 

>member
-1 MGMFFRD
+1 MFFRD
-8 SDDDIARRKAEND
+8 NEDDIARRKAEND

-27 HSDEEDD
+27 HSDEEDNE
-34 DEGSLFWNSKNKI
+34 DESLFWSSKNKI
-47 SYDEMYSG
+47 SYDELYGG
-55 EIGKRIFEN
+55 ETGKRIFEN
-64 TAKRFEKMKNND
+64 TAKRFEKMKTNN
-76 TNIKNKNTDLWRA
+76 TNIKNENTDLWRA
-89 NKGEKYYYIN
+89 NKGEKYYYIK

-106 DKIEEKIEENKAYD
+106 DKIEENIEENKAYD

-135 AKEVLNSDV
+135 AKQVLNSDV
-144 WKNRFK
+144 WKNKFK

-157 RVQNS
+157 RVKNK
-162 AYFIINLHNP
+162 AYFTIDFDNNSHF
-172 YSPYSVYGDFY
+172 PYSVRGDFCS
-183 DKYDNKNYNESNYFN
+183 KYDNKNYNEGNYFN

-203 IDFFKNHLENSQN
+203 IDFLKNHLENSQN
-216 EIKNFVKNIT
+216 EIKKFIKNIT
-226 DENFI
+226 DEDFI
-231 LNKNEYQ
+231 LNENEYQ
-238 DENIINEENYDK
+238 NENIINEENYDK
-250 TYKKTYNNSYWRAE
+250 TYKKTYNNIYWRAE

-271 IDYNFVKANNE
+271 IDYNFVKANDE
-282 LYSSEDYYI
+282 FYGSEDYYT

-321 NIRRSNVYYTISFL
+321 NIRRSNVYYIIDFL

-343 ELNIAFKSNFD
+343 ELNAGFHSDFNFD
-354 FEEGNYFNT
+354 EGNYFNT

-413 MEEINKINDEMAE
+413 TEEIEKINNEMAE
-426 TNKEEEKVNKKA
+426 TYKEEEKVNKKA

-460 FSNKVRLNKGETY
+460 FSNKIRLNKGETY

-501 FTTLE
+501 FTTQK

-511 LNSDIYQ
+511 LNSDIYK
-518 NRYKGAKEKYT
+518 NRYKGTKEKYT

-536 DSQYY
+536 NSEYY

-552 EINKGTNLDEKRHK
+552 EINKGTNLDEKRHR

-577 EEVKETLWIET
+577 KEVKETLWNET
-588 WKNIRDIVNKN
+588 WKNIRDMVNKN

-606 ENLVEDIQVTKE
+606 ENLVETIQVTKE
-618 NISDIIKML
+618 NISDIIKIL

-636 YFNYIVNEAD
+636 YIVNWND

-654 ENSRSNENV
+654 ENPHSNEDV
-663 IIVKANSYIVKFSEI
+663 IIIKANSYIVKFSET
-678 GNKPRL
+678 GNKPRF
-684 EFYTEEEFKRKFKNL
+684 EFYTEEEFKRKFKKI
-699 QNY
+699 Q

>member
-1 MGMFFRD
+1 MFFRD
-8 SDDDIARRKAEND
+8 NEDDIARRKAEND

-27 HSDEEDD
+27 HSDEDD
-34 DEGSLFWNSKNKI
+34 DEGSLFWSSKNKI
-47 SYDEMYSG
+47 SYDELYGG
-55 EIGKRIFEN
+55 ETGRRIFEN
-64 TAKRFEKMKNND
+64 TAKRFEKMEND
-76 TNIKNKNTDLWRA
+76 NSNIKNKNIDLWRA
-89 NKGEKYYYIN
+89 NKGEKYYYIK

-106 DKIEEKIEENKAYD
+106 DKIEEKIDENKAFD

-135 AKEVLNSDV
+135 AKQVLNSNI

-162 AYFIINLHNP
+162 AYFTINLHNP
-172 YSPYSVYGDFY
+172 YLPYSVYGDFHN
-183 DKYDNKNYNESNYFN
+183 KYDNKNYNEGNYFN

-203 IDFFKNHLENSQN
+203 IDFFKNHLENSRN

-226 DENFI
+226 DEDFI
-231 LNKNEYQ
+231 LNENEYQ
-238 DENIINEENYDK
+238 DKNIVNQEDYN
-250 TYKKTYNNSYWRAE
+250 KTYNNGYWRAE
-264 KGRVYFT
+264 KGRVYFS
-271 IDYNFVKANNE
+271 IDYNFIKANDE
-282 LYSSEDYYI
+282 WDSSEDYYT

-305 NSDVWK
+305 NSDIWK

-321 NIRRSNVYYTISFL
+321 NIKRSNVYYTIDFL

-343 ELNIAFKSNFD
+343 ELNVSFKSNFD
-354 FEEGNYFNT
+354 FDEGNYFNT
-363 KSEAIEFLKVHYH
+363 KNEAIEFLKVHYH

-401 LKKEISDDDKKF
+401 LKKEISDDNKKF
-413 MEEINKINDEMAE
+413 IEEIDKINNEMAE
-426 TNKEEEKVNKKA
+426 TNKEEEKENKKV

-460 FSNKVRLNKGETY
+460 FSNKIRLNKGETY

-511 LNSDIYQ
+511 LNSEIYQ
-518 NRYKGAKEKYT
+518 NRYKGTKEKYT
-529 NNLKWRL
+529 NNLKWRIN
-536 DSQYY
+536 SEYY

-552 EINKGTNLDEKRHK
+552 EINKATNLDEKRHK

-588 WKNIRDIVNKN
+588 WKNIRDMVNKN

-606 ENLVEDIQVTKE
+606 ENLVETIQVTKE

-636 YFNYIVNEAD
+636 YIVNVVD

-654 ENSRSNENV
+654 ENPYSNENV
-663 IIVKANSYIVKFSEI
+663 IIIKANSYIVKFSET
-678 GNKPRL
+678 GNKPRF
-684 EFYTEEEFKRKFKNL
+684 EFYTEEEFKRKFKKV
-699 QNY
+699 Q

>member
-1 MGMFFRD
+1 MGMFF
-8 SDDDIARRKAEND
+8 SDNEDDIARRKAEND
-21 DRSMFF
+21 DKSMFF
-27 HSDEEDD
+27 HSNEEDD
-34 DEGSLFWNSKNKI
+34 DEGSLFWDSKNKI
-47 SYDEMYSG
+47 SYDEMYGG
-55 EIGKRIFEN
+55 ETGKRIFEN
-64 TAKRFEKMKNND
+64 TAKRFEKMKTNN

-89 NKGEKYYYIN
+89 NKGEKYYCIK

-106 DKIEEKIEENKAYD
+106 DKIEDNIEENKAYD
-120 VNNYNSGNYFKTLEI
+120 VNNYYSGNYFKTLEI
-135 AKEVLNSDV
+135 AKQVLNSDV

-157 RVQNS
+157 RIKNK
-162 AYFIINLHNP
+162 AYFTIEFDNN
-172 YSPYSVYGDFY
+172 SRFPYSVYGDFFS
-183 DKYDNKNYNESNYFN
+183 KYDNKNYNEGNYFN

-203 IDFFKNHLENSQN
+203 IDFLKNHLENSQN

-226 DENFI
+226 DEDFI
-231 LNKNEYQ
+231 LNENEYQ
-238 DENIINEENYDK
+238 DENIINEKNYDK

-271 IDYNFVKANNE
+271 IDYNFVKANSE
-282 LYSSEDYYI
+282 LYSSENYYT

-321 NIRRSNVYYTISFL
+321 NIRRSNVYYTIDFL

-343 ELNIAFKSNFD
+343 ELNAGFHSDFYFD
-354 FEEGNYFNT
+354 EGNYFNT

-413 MEEINKINDEMAE
+413 KEEIDKINNKMAE
-426 TNKEEEKVNKKA
+426 TYKEEKKVNKKA
-438 IKLKNEYKNLFK
+438 VKLKNEYKNLFK

-460 FSNKVRLNKGETY
+460 FSNKIRLNKGETY

-506 IANQV
+506 IANKV
-511 LNSDIYQ
+511 LSSEIYQ
-518 NRYKGAKEKYT
+518 NRYRGAKEKYT
-529 NNLKWRL
+529 NNIKWRL
-536 DSQYY
+536 NSEYY

-552 EINKGTNLDEKRHK
+552 EINKGTYLDEKRHK

-577 EEVKETLWIET
+577 EKVKETLWIET
-588 WKNIRDIVNKN
+588 WKNIRDMVNKN

-606 ENLVEDIQVTKE
+606 ENLVEAIQVTKE

-636 YFNYIVNEAD
+636 YIVNWND

-654 ENSRSNENV
+654 ETPYSNQDV
-663 IIVKANSYIVKFSEI
+663 IIIKANSYIVKFSETA
-678 GNKPRL
+678 NKPRF
-684 EFYTEEEFKRKFKNL
+684 EFYTEEEFKRKFKKI
-699 QNY
+699 Q

>member
-1 MGMFFRD
+1 MFFRD
-8 SDDDIARRKAEND
+8 NEDDIARRKAEND

-27 HSDEEDD
+27 HSDEEDGE
-34 DEGSLFWNSKNKI
+34 DESLFWSSKNKI
-47 SYDEMYSG
+47 SYDELYGG
-55 EIGKRIFEN
+55 ETGKRIFEN
-64 TAKRFEKMKNND
+64 TAKRFEKMKNNN
-76 TNIKNKNTDLWRA
+76 TNLKNKNTDLWRA
-89 NKGEKYYYIN
+89 NKGEKYYYIK

-106 DKIEEKIEENKAYD
+106 DKIEDNIEENKAFD
-120 VNNYNSGNYFKTLEI
+120 VNNYISGNYFKTLEI
-135 AKEVLNSDV
+135 AKQVLNSDV

-162 AYFIINLHNP
+162 AYFTINLHNP

-203 IDFFKNHLENSQN
+203 MDFLKNHLENSQN

-226 DENFI
+226 DEDFI
-231 LNKNEYQ
+231 LNENEYQ

-566 LGNFFGNYEEA
+566 LGNFFGSYKEA
-577 EEVKETLWIET
+577 EEVKKTLWSET
-588 WKNIRDIVNKN
+588 WKNIRDMINKD
-599 LGYGYKQ
+599 LGYGCKQ
-606 ENLVEDIQVTKE
+606 ENLVEAIQVTKE
-618 NISDIIKML
+618 NISDIIKIL

-636 YFNYIVNEAD
+636 YIVNWND

-654 ENSRSNENV
+654 ENPYSNQDV
-663 IIVKANSYIVKFSEI
+663 IIVKANSYIVKFSETN
-678 GNKPRL
+678 NKPRF

-699 QNY
+699 QGY

>member
-8 SDDDIARRKAEND
+8 SEDDIARRRAEND
-21 DRSMFF
+21 DKSIFF
-27 HSDEEDD
+27 HSEEEEDD
-34 DEGSLFWNSKNKI
+34 DGSLFCNSKNKI
-47 SYDEMYSG
+47 SYDEMYGG
-55 EIGKRIFEN
+55 ETGKRIFEN
-64 TAKRFEKMKNND
+64 TAKRFEKIKNNNS
-76 TNIKNKNTDLWRA
+76 NIKNKNTDLWRA

-99 LDVISYE
+99 LDIISYE
-106 DKIEEKIEENKAYD
+106 DKIEDRIEENKAFD
-120 VNNYNSGNYFKTLEI
+120 VKNYNSGNYFKTLDI
-135 AKEVLNSDV
+135 AKQVLNSDV

-162 AYFIINLHNP
+162 AYFTINLYNP
-172 YSPYSVYGDFY
+172 YLPYSVYGDFH
-183 DKYDNKNYNESNYFN
+183 DKYDNKNYNEGNYFN

-226 DENFI
+226 DEDFI
-231 LNKNEYQ
+231 LNENEY
-238 DENIINEENYDK
+238 ENIINEENYDK

-271 IDYNFVKANNE
+271 IDYNFVKANDE
-282 LYSSEDYYI
+282 LYSSENYYT

-343 ELNIAFKSNFD
+343 ELNIAFNSNFD

-387 NLMKEKGYIIRGYD
+387 NLMKEKGYAIRGYD

-413 MEEINKINDEMAE
+413 IEEIDKINNEMAE
-426 TNKEEEKVNKKA
+426 TNKEEEKVNKKVV
-438 IKLKNEYKNLFK
+438 KLENKYKNLFK
-450 ENLYYLDENS
+450 DNLYYLDENT
-460 FSNKVRLNKGETY
+460 FSNKVRINKGETY
-473 YFLFEENIIS
+473 YFLFEDNLIS
-483 VIENYDSIDN
+483 VTENNNSVDN

-501 FTTLE
+501 FVTQE
-506 IANQV
+506 MANQV
-511 LNSDIYQ
+511 LNSTIYQ
-518 NRYKGAKEKYT
+518 NRYKGVKEKYT
-529 NNLKWRL
+529 NKLKWRL
-536 DSQYY
+536 NSEYY

-547 GNILR
+547 GNILK

-566 LGNFFGNYEEA
+566 LGNFFGSYEEA

-588 WKNIRDIVNKN
+588 WKNIRDIINKN
-599 LGYGYKQ
+599 LGYGCKQ
-606 ENLVEDIQVTKE
+606 ENLVEAIQVTKE
-618 NISDIIKML
+618 NITDVIKML

-636 YFNYIVNEAD
+636 YIVNGAD

-654 ENSRSNENV
+654 ENPHSNEGV
-663 IIVKANSYIVKFSEI
+663 IIVKANSYIVKFSET

-684 EFYTEEEFKRKFKNL
+684 EFYTEEEFNKKLKKV
-699 QNY
+699 Q

>member
-1 MGMFFRD
+1 MGMFFGD
-8 SDDDIARRKAEND
+8 NEDDIARRRAEND
-21 DRSMFF
+21 DKSMFF
-27 HSDEEDD
+27 HSNDEEDD
-34 DEGSLFWNSKNKI
+34 DEGSLFWDSKNKI
-47 SYDEMYSG
+47 SYDEMYGG

-64 TAKRFEKMKNND
+64 TAKRFEKMETNNINIK
-76 TNIKNKNTDLWRA
+76 NIKNKNTDLWRA
-89 NKGEKYYYIN
+89 NKGEKYYYIK

-106 DKIEEKIEENKAYD
+106 DKIEDNIEENKAYD

-135 AKEVLNSDV
+135 AKQVLNSDV

-162 AYFIINLHNP
+162 AYFTINLHNP
-172 YSPYSVYGDFY
+172 YLPYSVYGDFY
-183 DKYDNKNYNESNYFN
+183 NKYDNKNYNEGNYFN

-226 DENFI
+226 DEDFI
-231 LNKNEYQ
+231 LNENEYQ
-238 DENIINEENYDK
+238 DENIINEENYD
-250 TYKKTYNNSYWRAE
+250 KTYNNSYWRAE

-271 IDYNFVKANNE
+271 INYNFVKANNE
-282 LYSSEDYYI
+282 LYSDEDYYT

-321 NIRRSNVYYTISFL
+321 NIRRSDVYYTIDFL

-343 ELNIAFKSNFD
+343 ELNAGFHSDFYFD
-354 FEEGNYFNT
+354 EGNYFNT

-413 MEEINKINDEMAE
+413 KEEIDKINNKMAE

-438 IKLKNEYKNLFK
+438 VKLKNDYKNLFK

-460 FSNKVRLNKGETY
+460 FSNKIRLNKGETY

-506 IANQV
+506 IANKV
-511 LNSDIYQ
+511 LSSEIYQ
-518 NRYKGAKEKYT
+518 NRYRGAKEKYT
-529 NNLKWRL
+529 NNIKWRL
-536 DSQYY
+536 NSEYY

-552 EINKGTNLDEKRHK
+552 EINKGTYLDEKRHK

-577 EEVKETLWIET
+577 EKVKETLWIET
-588 WKNIRDIVNKN
+588 WKNIRDMVNKN

-606 ENLVEDIQVTKE
+606 ENLVEAIQVTKE

-636 YFNYIVNEAD
+636 YIVNWND

-654 ENSRSNENV
+654 ETPYSNQDV
-663 IIVKANSYIVKFSEI
+663 IIIKANSYIVKFSETA
-678 GNKPRL
+678 NKPRF
-684 EFYTEEEFKRKFKNL
+684 EFYTEEEFKRKFKKI
-699 QNY
+699 Q